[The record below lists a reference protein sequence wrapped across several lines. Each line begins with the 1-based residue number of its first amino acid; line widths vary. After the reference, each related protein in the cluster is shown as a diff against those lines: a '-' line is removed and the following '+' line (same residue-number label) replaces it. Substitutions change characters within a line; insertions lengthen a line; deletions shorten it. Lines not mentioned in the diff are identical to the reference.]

1 MKRALPLST
10 HTLILS
16 FICMCAVL
24 AAGFSV
30 LHFAIKSRIEEG
42 LKEGLEQTQQQLDQM
57 SAKYDHRNTKLLAI
71 LSNDSGLKAAVGLVR
86 EQDTQSLRPEV
97 ERTIEDQLREIS
109 KGLDYDLLVALNPK
123 GNAIAAIGRGIDK
136 AQLPSLAGLRPGVPM
151 LWPIQ
156 QTVYKVTSVPINM
169 GTENLGALVVGE
181 KFDLHFLGWLGYS
194 VLIGPNG
201 IVQSTLPG
209 GLKNEVERQILTNC
223 RPSASKC
230 EIHADNTDFLV
241 LGRSHTGV
249 GGQYQLFYLA
259 SISDAMSRYAR
270 GLWQAF
276 VITGLGGVLMALL
289 LSAFVSRSI
298 SRPLADLAAHLEKS
312 GESGDLPGEYNVD
325 SSTAEVNVLAR
336 ALSRASAARRQFE
349 ADLMKAKDAAEAGNR
364 AKSEFLA
371 NISHELRT
379 PLNGILGPADLA
391 LDTDLTAEQREYV
404 ELIKASGA
412 ALLGVISD
420 ILDFSQ
426 IDQKTLDLN
435 FSGFSVRDWLG
446 EIIVA
451 HHSQAQ
457 KKSLKLESEVEPDVP
472 VVIMADP
479 LRLRQVMTHLVG
491 NAIKFTDRG
500 EIRVRVKAEQNG
512 GEEDLL
518 HFCVEDTGIGIPA
531 NKQKTIFEAFSQADG
546 SATRNHGGTGLGLTI
561 SSHLVELMQGRLWVE
576 SQVGQGSRFHFVVP
590 YGVPEFCRTELQAE
604 C

>member
-10 HTLILS
+10 RTLIFS

-42 LKEGLEQTQQQLDQM
+42 LKEGLEQTQQQLDQT
-57 SAKYDHRNTKLLAI
+57 SAKYDRRNTKLLSI

-109 KGLDYDLLVALNPK
+109 KGLDYDLLVALDTK
-123 GNAIAAIGRGIDK
+123 GNAIAAAGHGIGK

-156 QTVYKVTSVPINM
+156 QTVYKMTSVPINM
-169 GTENLGALVVGE
+169 GTENLGTLVVGE
-181 KFDLHFLGWLGYS
+181 KFDLRFLGWRGYS
-194 VLIGPNG
+194 VLIGPSG
-201 IVQSTLPG
+201 IVASTLPG
-209 GLKNEVERQILTNC
+209 DLKDEVGRQILTYC

-230 EIHADNTDFLV
+230 EIHAGGIDFLV
-241 LGRSHTGV
+241 LGRSHAGV

-312 GESGDLPGEYNVD
+312 GESGDLPAAYDID
-325 SSTAEVNVLAR
+325 SSTVEVNVLAR
-336 ALSRASAARRQFE
+336 ALSRASTARRQFE

-391 LDTDLTAEQREYV
+391 LDTDLTVEQREYV
-404 ELIKASGA
+404 ELIKVSGA

-426 IDQKTLDLN
+426 IDQRKLDLN
-435 FSGFSVRDWLG
+435 FSGFSLRNWLG
-446 EIIVA
+446 EIIQA
-451 HHSQAQ
+451 HQSQAQ
-457 KKSLKLESEVEPDVP
+457 EKSLKLESEVDPDVP
-472 VVIMADP
+472 AVVVGDP
-479 LRLRQVMTHLVG
+479 LRLRQIMTHLVG

-500 EIRVRVKAEQNG
+500 EISVRVKAERNG
-512 GEEDLL
+512 GEEDHL

-531 NKQKTIFEAFSQADG
+531 GKQETIFEAFSQADG

-561 SSHLVELMQGRLWVE
+561 SSHLVGLMQGRLWVE
-576 SQVGQGSRFHFVVP
+576 SQEGKGSRFHFVVP
-590 YGVPEFCRTELQAE
+590 YSAPEYCGTELEA
-604 C
+604 